1 MTLRTSGRIFVL
13 AVGLLAAGRTPVVD
27 AQSNTVV
34 STENSD
40 SGVRVAKP
48 ETTPDLP
55 RWNPKKPILG
65 ARINP
70 YSVLSAGVYAA
81 SWTDMLKTESSLPNF
96 REDDPLARPFV
107 ALPRAPIFRVIE
119 PDGDRS
125 ELGRLE
131 DERIASLAQDLVA
144 STGGIHCGKHERI
157 RLYLLEHQ
165 RARGSQFCFQD
176 ETAIDIC

>member
-13 AVGLLAAGRTPVVD
+13 AVGLLGAGRTPVVD
-27 AQSNTVV
+27 APSNTVV

-107 ALPRAPIFRVIE
+107 ALPRPLYFA
-119 PDGDRS
+119 S
-125 ELGRLE
+125 
-131 DERIASLAQDLVA
+131 ASLMA
-144 STGGIHCGKHERI
+144 TGVNWAAWKMKESPRWHKIWWLPQAVSIAANMSGYGYTCSNTNGPVVRSSAFKMKPR
-157 RLYLLEHQ
+157 
-165 RARGSQFCFQD
+165 
-176 ETAIDIC
+176 